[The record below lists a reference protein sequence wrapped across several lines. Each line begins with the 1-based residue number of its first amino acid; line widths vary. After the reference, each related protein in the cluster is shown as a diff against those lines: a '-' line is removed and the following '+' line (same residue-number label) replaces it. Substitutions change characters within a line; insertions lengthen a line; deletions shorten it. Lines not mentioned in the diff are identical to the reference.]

1 MERQSSKMVS
11 HLTCLSWRA
20 PRVQHQ
26 VRPPDGTR
34 AFASFAK
41 RGRLLA
47 AQIRQRALSS
57 RSSLSPSGSRASNR
71 LQPFS
76 HEEFP
81 TLKAAGEQD
90 RAGKERSGFDP
101 SYGPGPSLRPQSESR
116 LSLRL
121 VPKKTNKCCY
131 WALRSY
137 HRFFFPKST
146 VFFFLCYSCLSI
158 FRQIL
163 PR

>member
-1 MERQSSKMVS
+1 ME
-11 HLTCLSWRA
+11 HTLLPA
-20 PRVQHQ
+20 N
-26 VRPPDGTR
+26 
-34 AFASFAK
+34 FAK

-47 AQIRQRALSS
+47 AQIRQRALCS
-57 RSSLSPSGSRASNR
+57 RFSLSASGSRASNR

-101 SYGPGPSLRPQSESR
+101 SYGPGPSLRPQSESH
-116 LSLRL
+116 LCQAGAS
-121 VPKKTNKCCY
+121 KTIKCCY

-137 HRFFFPKST
+137 HRYFFFKST
-146 VFFFLCYSCLSI
+146 VFFSYV
-158 FRQIL
+158 IL
-163 PR
+163 V